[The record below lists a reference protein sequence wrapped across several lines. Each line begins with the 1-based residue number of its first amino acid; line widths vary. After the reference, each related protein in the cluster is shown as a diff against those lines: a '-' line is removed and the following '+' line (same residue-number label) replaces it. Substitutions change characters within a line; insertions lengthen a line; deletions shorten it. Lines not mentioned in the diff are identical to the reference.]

1 MRADFVNDNVT
12 VSKLRVF
19 YGEQDKW
26 TRAMIKN
33 HPSDEDAYW
42 RHVDY
47 IMTQFDG
54 LYAGYRAA
62 ALPQWVGYQSI
73 SQSISVFCSGLSR
86 KNYRKVHWRRLANV
100 QEDQLKIQDASG
112 K

>member
-12 VSKLRVF
+12 VSKLLVF

-33 HPSDEDAYW
+33 HPNEEDAFW

-62 ALPQWVGYQSI
+62 ALPEWVIASLLLMM
-73 SQSISVFCSGLSR
+73 SVDVLEDC
-86 KNYRKVHWRRLANV
+86 YRLVIK
-100 QEDQLKIQDASG
+100 
-112 K
+112 

>member
-1 MRADFVNDNVT
+1 VKDNVT
-12 VSKLRVF
+12 VSKLAMF
-19 YGEQDKW
+19 YGEQEKW

-47 IMTQFDG
+47 IITQFDG

-62 ALPQWVGYQSI
+62 ALPQWVTRSLRMMM
-73 SQSISVFCSGLSR
+73 SF
-86 KNYRKVHWRRLANV
+86 
-100 QEDQLKIQDASG
+100 DASLL
-112 K
+112 KDCDRLVIK